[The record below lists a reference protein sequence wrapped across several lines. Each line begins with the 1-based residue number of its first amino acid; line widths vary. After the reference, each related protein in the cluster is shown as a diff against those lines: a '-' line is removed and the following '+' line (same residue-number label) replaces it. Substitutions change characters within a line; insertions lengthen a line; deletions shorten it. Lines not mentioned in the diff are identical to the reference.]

1 MSNHKGYLI
10 MYKNLLFIF
19 IALWSFC
26 MNGVSRDRK
35 ELLDFG
41 WRFLKGEAPVGSV
54 KPDFDDGKWRIVD
67 LPHDWSIEGIPS
79 KDEPSGGDGGY
90 RPNGKGCY
98 RKTFQINKEEIGKVF
113 GLYFE
118 GVYMNAEVFVNG
130 SSLGTHH
137 YGYSPFYHDIT
148 SLIKQGENVI
158 VVNVDNSY
166 LPNCRWYTGSGIYRH
181 VWLTSTNPIYFKKW
195 GTFITTPNVSED
207 KADVAI
213 STEIINSYDN
223 ERELSLTT
231 ILYGPLGDEIGR
243 TTKGIVIKPGETL
256 KINQLLPVQKP
267 QCWSPDSP
275 SLYSARLS
283 VAENNREID
292 SILESFGIRTISY
305 SAEEGFKLNGN
316 SLLLNG
322 GCIHHDNGP
331 LGAAAFDRAEIRK
344 VQLMKEAGFNA
355 VRTSHN
361 HPSEVFLHA
370 CDSIGLLVIDEAF
383 DGWRVAKKPHD
394 YSTLIDK
401 YWKDDLSALVLRDRN
416 HPSIFCWSVGNEVIE
431 RKEIQI
437 ITTARK
443 LVGLCREL
451 DPTRPVTSALCAWDS
466 DWEIYDPLAEAFDI
480 VGYNYMMYKHEGDH
494 IRVPERIMIQTESY
508 PRDAFQSWSYVNDNP
523 YIIGD
528 FVWTSVDYLGE
539 SSIGRWYYEGENAGE
554 HFFGDHFPWNAA
566 YCGDI
571 DMIGQRKP
579 ISYYRERLWNYNR
592 PIYMAVKEPN
602 GYYGN
607 IKETMWSVW
616 PTFESWTW
624 PGHEGK
630 EIEVEVYSRAPRV
643 RLTLNG
649 KVVGEKPTTRQ
660 EEFKAVFK
668 VIYEPG
674 TILAEAINNE
684 GDVLS
689 ELNGYHNELKTA
701 GEPYAI
707 RLKADRS
714 TINPD
719 GQDLSFI
726 TAEVVDK
733 DGIVC
738 PDATNLLTFSLKGR
752 GTLLA
757 VGNADIKELDTTS
770 DSKHK
775 AWKGKALAVV
785 RSQLKKGKAIIAV
798 SSQGLKGTQLEI
810 RCK

>member
-1 MSNHKGYLI
+1 

-166 LPNCRWYTGSGIYRH
+166 QPNCRWYTGSGIYRH
-181 VWLTSTNPIYFKKW
+181 VWLTSTNPIYFKQW

-344 VQLMKEAGFNA
+344 VQLMKEAGFEDGFDVELIVDNTTIEQKGAVFVQQQLSQINVNVKVLPNESTANA
-355 VRTSHN
+355 EKTSAPLEDTTVQMWYVNWASGSYEADGSMRSILHGEKFPPEGYNTAFWNNEEFNKLLDDALKMTDDTQIAEAYAKAQAIAWEECPWIFLGNDNTINAYKTYVTGIQYKPGGTMVFRT
-361 HPSEVFLHA
+361 
-370 CDSIGLLVIDEAF
+370 
-383 DGWRVAKKPHD
+383 
-394 YSTLIDK
+394 
-401 YWKDDLSALVLRDRN
+401 
-416 HPSIFCWSVGNEVIE
+416 
-431 RKEIQI
+431 
-437 ITTARK
+437 
-443 LVGLCREL
+443 VGL
-451 DPTRPVTSALCAWDS
+451 D
-466 DWEIYDPLAEAFDI
+466 
-480 VGYNYMMYKHEGDH
+480 HE
-494 IRVPERIMIQTESY
+494 
-508 PRDAFQSWSYVNDNP
+508 
-523 YIIGD
+523 
-528 FVWTSVDYLGE
+528 
-539 SSIGRWYYEGENAGE
+539 
-554 HFFGDHFPWNAA
+554 
-566 YCGDI
+566 
-571 DMIGQRKP
+571 
-579 ISYYRERLWNYNR
+579 
-592 PIYMAVKEPN
+592 
-602 GYYGN
+602 
-607 IKETMWSVW
+607 
-616 PTFESWTW
+616 
-624 PGHEGK
+624 
-630 EIEVEVYSRAPRV
+630 
-643 RLTLNG
+643 
-649 KVVGEKPTTRQ
+649 
-660 EEFKAVFK
+660 
-668 VIYEPG
+668 
-674 TILAEAINNE
+674 
-684 GDVLS
+684 
-689 ELNGYHNELKTA
+689 
-701 GEPYAI
+701 
-707 RLKADRS
+707 
-714 TINPD
+714 
-719 GQDLSFI
+719 
-726 TAEVVDK
+726 
-733 DGIVC
+733 
-738 PDATNLLTFSLKGR
+738 
-752 GTLLA
+752 
-757 VGNADIKELDTTS
+757 
-770 DSKHK
+770 
-775 AWKGKALAVV
+775 
-785 RSQLKKGKAIIAV
+785 
-798 SSQGLKGTQLEI
+798 
-810 RCK
+810 